1 MNQRMKLAGSEGGRG
16 LHGLVP
22 CLLAAVAF
30 SLAQPV
36 MAHAHADHAKSGETA
51 TAANATS
58 GLQITEHSY
67 QLPPMTLKREDGRAA
82 AFPAEFEDGRPVVMT
97 FIYSSCK
104 ALCPVMSHVLV
115 DLQKKL
121 GDQAERV
128 HMMSVTLDPE
138 YDTPKRLSAYAKSL
152 GAGKQWNHYT
162 GSQADII
169 RLEKA
174 FNVYY
179 GDKMNHGAIFFVRSS
194 PGQPWVRIQGFV
206 KTDQLIG
213 YLNLK

>member
-1 MNQRMKLAGSEGGRG
+1 MNQSIQLKGSSAGRG

-22 CLLAAVAF
+22 CILAAAAI
-30 SLAQPV
+30 SLALPV
-36 MAHAHADHAKSGETA
+36 MAHGHADHAKTGE
-51 TAANATS
+51 NATPSNVAS
-58 GLQITEHSY
+58 GLQVTEHAY
-67 QLPPMTLKREDGRAA
+67 QVPTMTLKREDGRTA

-179 GDKMNHGAIFFVRSS
+179 GDKMNHGAIFFVRSA
-194 PGQPWVRIQGFV
+194 PGQSWARIQGFV

>member
-1 MNQRMKLAGSEGGRG
+1 MNQSIQSIGSSAGRG
-16 LHGLVP
+16 LYGLMP
-22 CLLAAVAF
+22 SLLAAAALN
-30 SLAQPV
+30 LAHPV
-36 MAHAHADHAKSGETA
+36 ISYAHAETGENVTA
-51 TAANATS
+51 SNVAS
-58 GLQITEHSY
+58 SLQLGEYTY
-67 QLPPMTLKREDGRAA
+67 QVPTMTLKREDGHAV
-82 AFPAEFEDGRPVVMT
+82 AFPAEFDDGRPVVMT

-104 ALCPVMSHVLV
+104 ALCPVMSHALV

-138 YDTPKRLSAYAKSL
+138 YDTPQRLSAYAKSL

-179 GDKMNHGAIFFVRSS
+179 GDKMNHGAIFFVRSAQ
-194 PGQPWVRIQGFV
+194 GQSWMRIQGFV

-213 YLNLK
+213 YLNMK